1 MNGNH
6 FIIGGAQ
13 RSGTTY
19 AYHLCAGHP
28 EIEMAL
34 PVRPE
39 PKFFLSAEQTGH
51 GYAYYQETYFGK
63 KPGARFFGEK
73 STSYI
78 EVERAAEALA
88 AMIPDAK
95 IVFVL
100 RNPIERA
107 ISNYRFSVMHG
118 VEQISMVDAFTQEAE
133 RVEKYDHQRYSVSPY
148 AYLRRGRY
156 IEYIEMY
163 ERYFRPEQIHVLIYE
178 QMVASEDAIRGLYAF
193 LGVATD
199 FRAPTRGEVI
209 NANNAEVTEPLPSA
223 LRAQLEEHFA
233 PYTAR
238 LRAHT
243 GLAIPEWGVS

>member
-6 FIIGGAQ
+6 FVIGGAQ

-39 PKFFLSAEQTGH
+39 PKFFLNAALIDK
-51 GYAYYQETYFGK
+51 GYEYYRETYFGK
-63 KPGARFFGEK
+63 KPGARVFGEK

-78 EVERAAEALA
+78 EVASAAQALA

-118 VEQISMVDAFTQEAE
+118 VEQISMVDAFTQETE
-133 RVEKYDHQRYSVSPY
+133 RIEKYDHQRYSVSPY

-156 IEYIEMY
+156 IEYIELY

-178 QMVASEDAIRGLYAF
+178 QMVAREDAVRGLYEF
-193 LGVATD
+193 LNVAMD
-199 FRAPTRGEVI
+199 YRAPTRGEVI
-209 NANNAEVTEPLPSA
+209 NANTAESSEPLPLA
-223 LRAQLEEHFA
+223 LRLQLQEHFA

-243 GLAIPEWGVS
+243 GLAIPEWE

>member
-1 MNGNH
+1 MTQH
-6 FIIGGAQ
+6 FFIGGAQ

-19 AYHLCAGHP
+19 AYHLCADHP

-39 PKFFLSAEQTGH
+39 PKYYLNPKLYTQ
-51 GYAYYQETYFGK
+51 GYAYYRSTYFGK
-63 KPGARFFGEK
+63 KPGARLYGEK

-78 EVERAAEALA
+78 EVASAAK
-88 AMIPDAK
+88 AMAEQIPDAK

-118 VEQISMVDAFTQEAE
+118 VEQLSMVDAFTQETE
-133 RVEKYDHQRYSVSPY
+133 RIENYDHQRYSVSPY

-163 ERYFRPEQIHVLIYE
+163 ERYFRPNQIHVMIYE
-178 QMVASEDAIRGLYAF
+178 QMVAGDESVRGLYEF

-199 FRAPTRGEVI
+199 YRAPSRGEVI
-209 NANNAEVTEPLPSA
+209 NANTVEVTERLPLT
-223 LRAQLEEHFA
+223 LRTQLEYHFA
-233 PYTAR
+233 PYTSR

-243 GLAIPEWGVS
+243 GLAIPEWDSV

>member
-1 MNGNH
+1 MSEQH
-6 FIIGGAQ
+6 FFIGGAQ

-39 PKFFLSAEQTGH
+39 PKFFLNPALYAQ
-51 GYAYYQETYFGK
+51 GYAFYQHTYFGK
-63 KPGARFFGEK
+63 KPHARVYGEK

-78 EVERAAEALA
+78 ESESAARELA
-88 AMIPDAK
+88 QMIPDAN

-107 ISNYRFSVMHG
+107 ISNYRFSVLHG
-118 VEQISMVDAFTQEAE
+118 VEHESMEVAFLTEAV
-133 RVEKYDHQRYSVSPY
+133 RVEQFDRTRFSVSPY

-156 IEYIEMY
+156 IEYLEMY
-163 ERYFRPEQIHVLIYE
+163 ERYFRQDQIHILIYE
-178 QMVASEDAIRGLYAF
+178 QMIADDASVEGLYRF
-193 LGVATD
+193 LGVDTSY
-199 FRAPTRGEVI
+199 RSPSRGEII
-209 NANNAEVTEPLPSA
+209 NANTDKVQAPLDEDV
-223 LRAQLEEHFA
+223 RAQLREQFA

-243 GLAIPEWGVS
+243 GLSIPEWD